1 MLQNSY
7 TVLLPIGLDVALTRG
22 ATEQEAAAADDTTG
36 EGKGASF
43 GSLAGGESH
52 PIDEA
57 AGRYN

>member
-22 ATEQEAAAADDTTG
+22 ATEQE
-36 EGKGASF
+36 GKGASF